1 MTIDFGAGI
10 TEYAG
15 LKYFNGNK
23 NGRVLEGD
31 LYYSNMTLRDENGM
45 SLNIGDDGNTC
56 NVS

>member
-1 MTIDFGAGI
+1 MTIDFEDSGI

-23 NGRVLEGD
+23 NVLEGD

>member
-1 MTIDFGAGI
+1 MTIDFEDSGI

-15 LKYFNGNK
+15 LKYFNGNE
-23 NGRVLEGD
+23 NVLEGD
-31 LYYSNMTLRDENGM
+31 LYYSNMTLREENGM

>member
-1 MTIDFGAGI
+1 MTIDFGSGI

-15 LKYFNGNK
+15 LKYFNENED
-23 NGRVLEGD
+23 VLEGD

-56 NVS
+56 IVS